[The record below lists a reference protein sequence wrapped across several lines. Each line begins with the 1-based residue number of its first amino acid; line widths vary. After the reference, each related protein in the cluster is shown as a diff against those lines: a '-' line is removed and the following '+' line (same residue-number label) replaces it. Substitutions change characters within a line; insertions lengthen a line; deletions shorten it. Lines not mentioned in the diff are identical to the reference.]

1 MRHRSSARGF
11 TLLELLVVL
20 VILAVIAAT
29 AVLSVGTLGSDEQI
43 DREARRLVALLQLAA
58 EESLFSGR
66 DLGLYLEEDRYRF
79 YAYSRD
85 SALWEPVGSDAS
97 FRERRLPEGLI
108 LSLRVE
114 NQEVDLIPA
123 QSETEIQPQVA
134 IFGSGEM
141 TPFELI
147 IEREYSDI
155 RFLIRGEADGTLE
168 LIDESRNAI

>member
-1 MRHRSSARGF
+1 
-11 TLLELLVVL
+11 
-20 VILAVIAAT
+20 
-29 AVLSVGTLGSDEQI
+29 LSVGTLGSDEQI

-97 FRERRLPEGLI
+97 FRERRLPEGLV

-114 NQEVDLIPA
+114 DQDVDLITA

-134 IFGSGEM
+134 IFGSGEV
-141 TPFELI
+141 TPFELV

-155 RFLIRGEADGTLE
+155 RFLIRGQADGTLE

>member
-1 MRHRSSARGF
+1 MPQGSSSRGF

-43 DREARRLVALLQLAA
+43 DKEARRLVALLQLAA

-85 SALWEPVGSDAS
+85 SLLWETLGGDAS
-97 FRERRLPEGLI
+97 FRERSLPEGLV

-114 NQEVDLIPA
+114 DQDVDLTPA
-123 QSETEIQPQVA
+123 QSESEIQPQVA
-134 IFGSGEM
+134 IFGSGEF
-141 TPFELI
+141 TPFELL
-147 IEREYSDI
+147 IEREYSDS
-155 RFLIRGEADGTLE
+155 RFLIRGASDGTLE
-168 LIDESRNAI
+168 LIDESLNEI